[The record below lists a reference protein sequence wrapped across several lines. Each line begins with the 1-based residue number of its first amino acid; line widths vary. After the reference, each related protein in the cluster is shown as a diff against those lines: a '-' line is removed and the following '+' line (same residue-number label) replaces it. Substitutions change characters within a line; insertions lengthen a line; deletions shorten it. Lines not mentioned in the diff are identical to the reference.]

1 MIQTNCGVD
10 MIYIAN
16 GNDLGEADLYCH
28 QLIFYLNQILR
39 KEERGKEE
47 WGKYQK
53 IFLLF
58 YPEQKISEQ
67 SRRIFLAHAYIHEIC
82 PKFLNTKTAC
92 SFIKI

>member
-1 MIQTNCGVD
+1 MSSTYFLFKPNIEEG
-10 MIYIAN
+10 
-16 GNDLGEADLYCH
+16 
-28 QLIFYLNQILR
+28 R
-39 KEERGKEE
+39 KRERKKERKRGKEE

-58 YPEQKISEQ
+58 YPEHKISEQ

-82 PKFLNTKTAC
+82 PKFLNNKTAC